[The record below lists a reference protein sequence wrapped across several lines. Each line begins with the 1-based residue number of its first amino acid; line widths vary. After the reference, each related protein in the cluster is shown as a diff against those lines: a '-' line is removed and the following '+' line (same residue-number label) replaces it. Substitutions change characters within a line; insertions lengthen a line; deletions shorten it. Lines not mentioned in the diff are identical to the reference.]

1 MRTLNFRLAID
12 GVNDDSLVVREFHGN
27 EFISDGTDEKNQTV
41 FGYRY
46 QIELASRNSGLTARQ
61 IVDSPALLEVIRDGQ
76 VVRRIHGIIRTFVKG
91 DTGFNHTFY
100 SVTLVPSLE
109 RLSLRQN
116 SRIFQQQDVQEILT
130 TLLDEMGIADYAF
143 SVRRTLAQREFCVQY
158 RETDAAFFH
167 RLAAEEGLMYFFVH
181 EDTKHTLVMTD
192 NAEGFMKPGFTVP
205 YNVVSGGA
213 GDAPYISAMKLSR
226 QSEVSSI
233 HLQDYSFKKPDYRFA
248 QQLDGKA
255 MDYQLQT
262 YEHFDH
268 PGRFKDDSNGKAFT
282 EIRLEY
288 LRREAQTVSGSSDEA
303 RLQPGHRFEVEDHVD
318 DAMNRLWLAVAVSH
332 RGTQPQAL
340 EEEGSDGATTYSN
353 QFQLIPG
360 DLVWRA
366 RPQPKPQVDGPC
378 MAKVVGPDGEE
389 IYCDE
394 HGRVKLHFPWD
405 RESEMNDQSSC
416 WVRVSQGWAGG
427 QYGMM
432 AIPRIG
438 HEVIVSFLNGDPD
451 QPIVTGRTYH
461 ASNTPPYTL
470 PEAKTKTVWRSDSHQ
485 GEGFNELSFE
495 DQADKELIYLHAQKD
510 HKIKVLHDKNQEVD
524 HDETHQI
531 GHDHQLTIGNDRTK
545 NVGNNESSSIKVNQT
560 HQVGQDRSVE
570 VGQDET
576 HYVKRNQ
583 VWTVDGKQ
591 DVTVTKEQ
599 TITVKENQ
607 TETFQKNQTVSVT
620 KDQMQIVS
628 GALTHQTTG
637 AVIHTSD
644 ASITLQC
651 GNSSV
656 EITPDSI
663 TLQTGASSI
672 KLDNTGIFQ
681 NGTKIKLN

>member
-12 GVNDDSLVVREFHGN
+12 GVNDETLVVREFQGN
-27 EFISDGTDEKNQTV
+27 EFISDGMDENGQTV

-46 QIELASRNSGLTARQ
+46 QIALASRNSGLSAEQ
-61 IVDSPALLEVIRDGQ
+61 IVDSKALLEVIRNGQ
-76 VVRRIHGIIRTFVKG
+76 VVSQVHGIIRNLTKG

-100 SVTLVPSLE
+100 TVTLVPSLE
-109 RLSLRQN
+109 RLSLRHN
-116 SRIFQQQDVQEILT
+116 SRIFQQQDAQVILT
-130 TLLDEMGIADYAF
+130 TLLDEMGITDYAF

-181 EDTKHTLVMTD
+181 EDTKHTLVITD
-192 NAEGFMKPGFTVP
+192 NPEGFVKPGLSVP

-213 GDAPYISAMKLSR
+213 GEIPYISGMNACR
-226 QSEVSSI
+226 QTEVSAI
-233 HLQDYSFKKPDYRFA
+233 VHQDYSFKKPDYSFV
-248 QQLDGKA
+248 QQLDGKE

-262 YEHFDH
+262 YEHFDY
-268 PGRFKDDSNGKAFT
+268 PGRYKDDTNGKAFT
-282 EIRLEY
+282 QIRLEF
-288 LRREAQTVSGSSDEA
+288 LRREANTVTGTSDES
-303 RLQPGHRFEVEDHVD
+303 RIQSGCRFEVKEHLDEV
-318 DAMNRLWLAVAVSH
+318 MNRLWLTVAVTHQGS
-332 RGTQPQAL
+332 QPQAL
-340 EEEGSDGATTYSN
+340 EEEGSSGATTYSN
-353 QFQLIPG
+353 QFKLIPG

-378 MAKVVGPDGEE
+378 MAKVVGPAGEE

-405 RESEMNDQSSC
+405 RESNMDDKSSC

-485 GEGFNELSFE
+485 GEGFNEFSFE
-495 DQADKELIYLHAQKD
+495 DQANQELVYLHAQKD
-510 HKIKVLHDKNQEVD
+510 QKIKVLHDKNQEVD

-545 NVGNNESSSIKVNQT
+545 NVGNNESSTIKVNQT
-560 HQVGQDRSVE
+560 HQVGQDRQVN

-591 DVTVTKEQ
+591 DVTVSKEQ

-628 GALTHQTTG
+628 GTLTHQTTG

-644 ASITLQC
+644 TSITLQC

-656 EITPDSI
+656 EMTPDCI

-672 KLDNTGIFQ
+672 KLDSTGIYQ